1 MFEQNGQLESRLN
14 DSFEE
19 NTELQKQITELK
31 KELEVKNTSRVSILH
46 YQDYGDILSWLE
58 GSSLPTITPTIT
70 PWS

>member
-46 YQDYGDILSWLE
+46 YQDYGDILS
-58 GSSLPTITPTIT
+58 
-70 PWS
+70 